1 MSDFLEHCSLS
12 RPEELLEGKIL
23 LVDKPLNWTSFD
35 VVGKLKWVLRSEG
48 KFPKFKIGHAGTLD
62 PLATGL
68 LIVCTGKMTKRIS
81 EIQGGTKEYTG
92 RIVLGATTP
101 SFDKETLPENFQ
113 STENLTFENLE
124 EIALTFLGEQLQVP
138 PVYSAKQIDGVRA
151 YEMARKNEDVKMR
164 ENLISIETF
173 ELSEFDG
180 KEVSFRIRCSKG
192 TYIRSIANDFGQR
205 LGVGGYLSAL
215 RRTESFPYRVEN
227 ARTPMDWVKLF
238 YPNYLAVNEH
248 FSDESVKKVFTKA
261 F

>member
-1 MSDFLEHCSLS
+1 MMDFQELCSVS
-12 RPEELLEGKIL
+12 SAEELLEGRIL

-35 VVGKLKWVLRSEG
+35 VVGKLKWILRSEG

-68 LIVCTGKMTKRIS
+68 LVVCTGKMTKAIT

-101 SFDKETLPENFQ
+101 SFDKETLPENIQ
-113 STENLTFENLE
+113 STEHLLLAQLE
-124 EIALTFLGEQLQVP
+124 EVAKSFIGEQLQLP

-151 YEMARKNEDVKMR
+151 YEMARKNEEVKMR
-164 ENLISIETF
+164 ENLIEIEAF
-173 ELSEFDG
+173 ELSDFDG

-205 LGVGGYLSAL
+205 LGVGGYLSVL
-215 RRTESFPYRVEN
+215 RRTESLPFRVEE
-227 ARTPMDWVKLF
+227 AKTPLDWVKIF
-238 YPNYLAVNEH
+238 YPSYESANEH
-248 FSDESVKKVFTKA
+248 FSTDSVKKVFTKA

>member
-1 MSDFLEHCSLS
+1 MKDFQKLCSVAHAD
-12 RPEELLEGKIL
+12 ELLDGRIL

-35 VVGKLKWVLRSEG
+35 VVGKLKWILRSEG

-68 LIVCTGKMTKRIS
+68 LVVCTGKMTKSIT

-113 STENLTFENLE
+113 STEHLTMEKLQE
-124 EIALTFLGEQLQVP
+124 VALTFNGEQLQLP

-151 YEMARKNEDVKMR
+151 YEMARKNEEVKMR
-164 ENLISIETF
+164 ENLIEIESF
-173 ELSEFDG
+173 ELNDFDG
-180 KEVSFRIRCSKG
+180 KEVSFKIRCSKG

-205 LGVGGYLSAL
+205 LGVGGYLSVL
-215 RRTESFPYRVEN
+215 RRTESFPFRVED
-227 ARTPMDWVKLF
+227 AQTPLDWVKLF
-238 YPNYLAVNEH
+238 FPTYNAVNEH
-248 FSDESVKKVFTKA
+248 FSADSVKKVFTKA

>member
-1 MSDFLEHCSLS
+1 MSDFQKLCSVS
-12 RPEELLEGKIL
+12 HAEELLEGRIL

-35 VVGKLKWVLRSEG
+35 VVGKLKWILRSEA
-48 KFPKFKIGHAGTLD
+48 KLPKFKIGHAGTLD

-68 LIVCTGKMTKRIS
+68 LVICTGKMTKSIT

-92 RIVLGATTP
+92 KIVLGATTP
-101 SFDKETLPENFQ
+101 SFDKETLPENFS
-113 STENLTFENLE
+113 STEHLTLLQLE
-124 EIALTFLGEQLQVP
+124 EAASGFLGEQLQMP

-151 YEMARKNEDVKMR
+151 YEMARKNEEVKMR
-164 ENLISIETF
+164 ANLIEINSF
-173 ELSEFDG
+173 ELSDFDG

-192 TYIRSIANDFGQR
+192 TYIRSIAHDFGQR

-215 RRTESFPYRVEN
+215 RRTESLPFRVED

-238 YPNYLAVNEH
+238 CPTYNAVNEH
-248 FSDESVKKVFTKA
+248 FSSDSVKKVFTKA

>member
-1 MSDFLEHCSLS
+1 MSDFLQHCSLS

-113 STENLTFENLE
+113 STENLTFENLK

-151 YEMARKNEDVKMR
+151 YEMARKNEEVKMR
-164 ENLISIETF
+164 ENLISIESF
-173 ELSEFDG
+173 ELSDFDG

-192 TYIRSIANDFGQR
+192 TYIRSVANDFGQR

>member
-1 MSDFLEHCSLS
+1 MSDFQKLCAVSHTD
-12 RPEELLEGKIL
+12 ELLEGRIL

-35 VVGKLKWVLRSEG
+35 VVGKLKWILRSEG
-48 KFPKFKIGHAGTLD
+48 NFPKFKIGHAGTLD

-68 LIVCTGKMTKRIS
+68 LIVCTGKMTKSIT

-92 RIVLGATTP
+92 TIVLGATTP

-113 STENLTFENLE
+113 TTAHLSFEMLE
-124 EIALTFLGEQLQVP
+124 EAAKSFIGEQLQMP

-151 YEMARKNEDVKMR
+151 YEMARKNEEVKMR
-164 ENLISIETF
+164 ENLIEIESF
-173 ELSEFDG
+173 ELSDFNG

-205 LGVGGYLSAL
+205 LGVGGYLSVL
-215 RRTESFPYRVEN
+215 RRTESFPFRVDD
-227 ARTPMDWVKLF
+227 AKTPMDWVKLF
-238 YPNYLAVNEH
+238 FPSYNAVNEH
-248 FSDESVKKVFTKA
+248 FSEESVKKVFTKA

>member
-1 MSDFLEHCSLS
+1 MSDFQKLCSVS
-12 RPEELLEGKIL
+12 NAEELLEGRIL

-35 VVGKLKWVLRSEG
+35 VVGKLKWILRSEG

-68 LIVCTGKMTKRIS
+68 LVICTGKMTKSIT

-92 RIVLGATTP
+92 KIVLGATTP

-113 STENLTFENLE
+113 STEHLSLIQLE
-124 EIALTFLGEQLQVP
+124 EVAKSFIGEQLQLP

-151 YEMARKNEDVKMR
+151 YEMARKNEEVKMR
-164 ENLISIETF
+164 ENLIEIETF
-173 ELSEFDG
+173 ELIDFDG
-180 KEVSFRIRCSKG
+180 REVSFRIRCSKG

-205 LGVGGYLSAL
+205 LGVGAYLSAL
-215 RRTESFPYRVEN
+215 RRTESFPFRVED
-227 ARTPMDWVKLF
+227 AKTPLDWIKIF
-238 YPNYLAVNEH
+238 YPTYEAVNEH
-248 FSDESVKKVFTKA
+248 FSADSVKKVFTKA

>member
-1 MSDFLEHCSLS
+1 MYDFQKLCSVSDAN
-12 RPEELLEGKIL
+12 ELLDGRIL

-35 VVGKLKWVLRSEG
+35 VVGKLKWILRSEG

-68 LIVCTGKMTKRIS
+68 LVVCTGKMTKSITD
-81 EIQGGTKEYTG
+81 IQGGTKEYTG
-92 RIVLGATTP
+92 KILLGATTP

-113 STENLTFENLE
+113 STDHLTLQQLE
-124 EIALTFLGEQLQVP
+124 EVAKLFIGEQLQMP
-138 PVYSAKQIDGVRA
+138 PVHSAKQIDGVRA
-151 YEMARKNEDVKMR
+151 YEMARKNEEVKMR
-164 ENLISIETF
+164 ENLIEIETF
-173 ELSEFDG
+173 EVSDFDG

-215 RRTESFPYRVEN
+215 RRTESFPFRVDE
-227 ARTPMDWVKLF
+227 AKSPMDWVKLF
-238 YPNYLAVNEH
+238 YPSYEAVNEH
-248 FSDESVKKVFTKA
+248 FSDDSVKKVFTKA

>member
-1 MSDFLEHCSLS
+1 MNDFQKLCSVSDAN
-12 RPEELLEGKIL
+12 ELLEGRIL

-35 VVGKLKWVLRSEG
+35 VVGKLKWILRSEG

-68 LIVCTGKMTKRIS
+68 LVVCTGKMTKAI
-81 EIQGGTKEYTG
+81 EDIQGGTKEYTG
-92 RIVLGATTP
+92 KILLGATTP

-113 STENLTFENLE
+113 STDQLTLQQLE
-124 EIALTFLGEQLQVP
+124 EVAKLFIGEQLQMP

-151 YEMARKNEDVKMR
+151 YEMARKNEEVKMR
-164 ENLISIETF
+164 ENLIEIETF
-173 ELSEFDG
+173 ELTDFDG

-215 RRTESFPYRVEN
+215 RRTESFPFRIDE
-227 ARTPMDWVKLF
+227 AKSPMDWVKLF
-238 YPNYLAVNEH
+238 YPSYEAVNEH
-248 FSDESVKKVFTKA
+248 FSDDSVKKVFTKA

>member
-1 MSDFLEHCSLS
+1 MDFQELCSVS
-12 RPEELLEGKIL
+12 NAEELLEGRIL

-35 VVGKLKWVLRSEG
+35 VVGKLKWILRSEG

-68 LIVCTGKMTKRIS
+68 LVICTGKMTKSIT

-113 STENLTFENLE
+113 STDHLVLE
-124 EIALTFLGEQLQVP
+124 QLEAAAKSFLGEQLQLP

-151 YEMARKNEDVKMR
+151 YEMARKNEEVKMR
-164 ENLISIETF
+164 ENLIEVEAF

-180 KEVSFRIRCSKG
+180 KEVNFRIRCSKG

-215 RRTESFPYRVEN
+215 RRTESFPFRVEE
-227 ARTPMDWVKLF
+227 AKTPLDWVKIF
-238 YPNYLAVNEH
+238 YPTYSAVNEH
-248 FSDESVKKVFTKA
+248 FSNDSVKKVFTKA

>member
-1 MSDFLEHCSLS
+1 MSDYQKLCSVTQA
-12 RPEELLEGKIL
+12 EELLEGRIL

-35 VVGKLKWVLRSEG
+35 VVGKLKWVLRSQG

-68 LIVCTGKMTKRIS
+68 LVVCTGKMTKAIT

-113 STENLTFENLE
+113 TTDHLTIEQMTEV
-124 EIALTFLGEQLQVP
+124 AHTFLGEQLQMP

-151 YEMARKNEDVKMR
+151 YEMARKNEEVQMR
-164 ENLISIETF
+164 ANLIQVEAF

-192 TYIRSIANDFGQR
+192 TYIRSMAHDFGQK
-205 LGVGGYLSAL
+205 LGCGAYLSAL
-215 RRTESFPYRVEN
+215 RRTESLPFRVED
-227 ARTPMDWVKLF
+227 AKTPLEWVKLF
-238 YPNYLAVNEH
+238 YPSYEAVNEH
-248 FSDESVKKVFTKA
+248 FSDDSVKKVFTKA

>member
-1 MSDFLEHCSLS
+1 MMDFHKLCSVS
-12 RPEELLEGKIL
+12 SAEELLEGRIL

-35 VVGKLKWVLRSEG
+35 VVGKLKWILRSEG

-68 LIVCTGKMTKRIS
+68 LVVCTGKMTKAIT

-101 SFDKETLPENFQ
+101 SFDKETLPENIQ
-113 STENLTFENLE
+113 STDHLSLEQLE
-124 EIALTFLGEQLQVP
+124 EAAKSFIGEQLQLP

-151 YEMARKNEDVKMR
+151 YEMARKNEEVKMR
-164 ENLISIETF
+164 ENLIEIEAF
-173 ELSEFDG
+173 ELSDFDG

-205 LGVGGYLSAL
+205 LGVGGYLSVL
-215 RRTESFPYRVEN
+215 HRTESLPFRVEE
-227 ARTPMDWVKLF
+227 AKTPLDWVKIF
-238 YPNYLAVNEH
+238 YPSYESANEH
-248 FSDESVKKVFTKA
+248 FSADSVKKVFTKA

>member
-1 MSDFLEHCSLS
+1 MEDFQKLCSVAHAD
-12 RPEELLEGKIL
+12 ELLDGRIL

-35 VVGKLKWVLRSEG
+35 VVGKLKWILRSEG

-68 LIVCTGKMTKRIS
+68 LVVCTGKMTKSIT

-113 STENLTFENLE
+113 STEHLTMEKLQE
-124 EIALTFLGEQLQVP
+124 VALTFNGEQLQLP

-151 YEMARKNEDVKMR
+151 YEMARKNEEVKMR
-164 ENLISIETF
+164 ENLIEIESF
-173 ELSEFDG
+173 ELNDFDG
-180 KEVSFRIRCSKG
+180 KEVSFKIRCSKG

-205 LGVGGYLSAL
+205 LGVGGYLSVL
-215 RRTESFPYRVEN
+215 RRTESFPFRVED
-227 ARTPMDWVKLF
+227 AQTPMDWVKLF
-238 YPNYLAVNEH
+238 FPTYNTVNEH
-248 FSDESVKKVFTKA
+248 FSADSVKKVFTKA

>member
-1 MSDFLEHCSLS
+1 MSGFQKLCSVS
-12 RPEELLEGKIL
+12 NAEELLEGRIL

-35 VVGKLKWVLRSEG
+35 VVGKLKWILRSEG

-68 LIVCTGKMTKRIS
+68 LVICTGKMTKSIT

-92 RIVLGATTP
+92 KIVLGATTP

-113 STENLTFENLE
+113 STEHLLLIQLE
-124 EIALTFLGEQLQVP
+124 EVAKSFIGEQLQLP

-151 YEMARKNEDVKMR
+151 YEMARKNEEVKMR
-164 ENLISIETF
+164 ENLIEIEAF
-173 ELSEFDG
+173 ELSDFDG
-180 KEVSFRIRCSKG
+180 KEVAFRIRCSKG

-215 RRTESFPYRVEN
+215 RRTESFPFRVEE
-227 ARTPMDWVKLF
+227 AKTPLDWIKIF
-238 YPNYLAVNEH
+238 YPSYEAVNEH
-248 FSDESVKKVFTKA
+248 FSADSVKKVFTKA

>member
-1 MSDFLEHCSLS
+1 MNEFQKLCSVSHLND
-12 RPEELLEGKIL
+12 LLEGRIL

-35 VVGKLKWVLRSEG
+35 VVGKLKWILRSEG

-68 LIVCTGKMTKRIS
+68 LVVCTGKMTKAIE

-92 RIVLGATTP
+92 KIFLGATTP

-113 STENLTFENLE
+113 TTNHLMLQQLE
-124 EIALTFLGEQLQVP
+124 EVAKSFIGEQLQMP

-151 YEMARKNEDVKMR
+151 YEMARKNEEVKMR
-164 ENLISIETF
+164 ENLIEIETF
-173 ELSEFDG
+173 ELSDFDG
-180 KEVSFRIRCSKG
+180 KEVSFLIRCSKG
-192 TYIRSIANDFGQR
+192 TYIRSIANDFGHR

-215 RRTESFPYRVEN
+215 RRTESFPFRVEE
-227 ARTPMDWVKLF
+227 AKTPMDWVKLF
-238 YPNYLAVNEH
+238 FPTYESVNEH
-248 FSDESVKKVFTKA
+248 FSDDSVKKVFTKS

>member
-1 MSDFLEHCSLS
+1 MSDFLKHCTISHA
-12 RPEELLEGKIL
+12 EELLEGKIL

-35 VVGKLKWVLRSEG
+35 VVGKLKWILRSEG

-68 LIVCTGKMTKRIS
+68 LIVCTGKMTKSIS
-81 EIQGGTKEYTG
+81 DIQGGTKEYTG

-101 SFDKETLPENFQ
+101 SFDKETLPGNFQ
-113 STENLTFENLE
+113 STEHLTLERLE
-124 EIALTFLGEQLQVP
+124 EVAKTFIGEQLQMP

-151 YEMARKNEDVKMR
+151 YEMARKNEEVKMR
-164 ENLISIETF
+164 ENLITIESF
-173 ELSEFDG
+173 ELNDFDG
-180 KEVSFRIRCSKG
+180 KEVSFCIRCSKG

-215 RRTESFPYRVEN
+215 RRTESFPFRVAE
-227 ARTPMDWVKLF
+227 AKTPMDWVKLF
-238 YPNYLAVNEH
+238 YPSYSAVNEH
-248 FSDESVKKVFTKA
+248 FSDDSVKKVFTKA

>member
-1 MSDFLEHCSLS
+1 MSDFQKLCSVS
-12 RPEELLEGKIL
+12 NAEELLEGRIL

-35 VVGKLKWVLRSEG
+35 VVGKLKWILRSEG

-68 LIVCTGKMTKRIS
+68 LVICTGKMTKSIT

-113 STENLTFENLE
+113 STENLSLIQLE
-124 EIALTFLGEQLQVP
+124 EMAKSFIGEQLQLP

-151 YEMARKNEDVKMR
+151 YEMARKNEEVKMR
-164 ENLISIETF
+164 ENLIEIETF
-173 ELSEFDG
+173 DLSDFDG
-180 KEVSFRIRCSKG
+180 NEVSFRIRCSKG

-215 RRTESFPYRVEN
+215 RRTESFPFRVED
-227 ARTPMDWVKLF
+227 AKTPVDWVKLF
-238 YPNYLAVNEH
+238 YPSYSAVNEH
-248 FSDESVKKVFTKA
+248 FSADSVKKVFTKA

>member
-1 MSDFLEHCSLS
+1 MEDFQKLCSVAHAD
-12 RPEELLEGKIL
+12 ELLEGRIL

-35 VVGKLKWVLRSEG
+35 VVGKLKWILRSEG

-68 LIVCTGKMTKRIS
+68 LVVCTGKMTKSIT

-113 STENLTFENLE
+113 STEHLTMEKLQDV
-124 EIALTFLGEQLQVP
+124 ALTFIGEQLQLP

-151 YEMARKNEDVKMR
+151 YEMARKNEEVKMR
-164 ENLISIETF
+164 ENLIEIESF
-173 ELSEFDG
+173 ELNDFDG
-180 KEVSFRIRCSKG
+180 KEVSFKIRCSKG

-205 LGVGGYLSAL
+205 LGVGGYLSVL
-215 RRTESFPYRVEN
+215 RRTESFPFRVED
-227 ARTPMDWVKLF
+227 AQTPLDWVKLF
-238 YPNYLAVNEH
+238 FPTYNAVNEH
-248 FSDESVKKVFTKA
+248 FSTDSVKKVFTKA